1 MGVGVAPAPAVLVM
15 EGGDLESPP
24 RQLYIE
30 VIILGSVPG
39 LSCSRVSLESQPG
52 QKAKRRVGVAII
64 FIPTMLQPL
73 TGGVKQT
80 ECEGRNVRQII
91 DGLEARYPG
100 IKERLVED
108 GEIRSNLAVAIDG
121 DVARMGMLERVS
133 ENSEVHFVPAIG
145 GG

>member
-1 MGVGVAPAPAVLVM
+1 M
-15 EGGDLESPP
+15 
-24 RQLYIE
+24 
-30 VIILGSVPG
+30 
-39 LSCSRVSLESQPG
+39 
-52 QKAKRRVGVAII
+52 AII

-108 GEIRSNLAVAIDG
+108 GEIRANLAVAIDG